1 MVSFHFV
8 FKSLFSYFR
17 LSLEPFML
25 ESSSSTFIPSLPD
38 DVLTVKLME
47 TVSTTGEK
55 YRITYRDYYNSIIQ
69 NLKCVTSW
77 GVIIFQTPKANTHW
91 GYKKCSHP
99 KANSQRLYKI

>member
-1 MVSFHFV
+1 MIF
-8 FKSLFSYFR
+8 FKNPFNTWGKSQIHP
-17 LSLEPFML
+17 LSPKKNVKNVKTVTSAHKGAMCCL
-25 ESSSSTFIPSLPD
+25 SGLP
-38 DVLTVKLME
+38 L
-47 TVSTTGEK
+47 
-55 YRITYRDYYNSIIQ
+55 TYRDTYNSIIQ